1 MTTLEIAVE
10 TLADA
15 IAAEQGGADSVE
27 ISRNLARDGLTPSL
41 QLVQQIRDR
50 LRIDVHVIVRPHD
63 RDFVYSDLE
72 FQAILANAT
81 ALAQTGVTSIVF
93 GAHRPDGRL
102 HVAMIRAVAA
112 SAAPLKLTLHRA
124 IDSAQD
130 AEGALQSLRGS
141 IGRVLTAGP
150 ATSAWQG
157 RDGLRAWQQQFG
169 QAITFIAAGR
179 IRADTLSALVQHTGV
194 SGVHIGS
201 AARHAGVVTAEK
213 VAQLRAVLDGE
224 VRSAG

>member
-41 QLVQQIRDR
+41 RLVQQIRDGVG
-50 LRIDVHVIVRPHD
+50 IDVHVIVRPHD
-63 RDFVYSDLE
+63 RDFIYSEIE

-81 ALAQTGVTSIVF
+81 ALAQTGIASIVF
-93 GAHRPDGRL
+93 GAHRPDGHL

-112 SAAPLKLTLHRA
+112 AAAPLKLTLHRA
-124 IDSAQD
+124 IDSARD
-130 AEGALQSLRGS
+130 PDEGLQSLS
-141 IGRVLTAGP
+141 ANLDRVLSAGP
-150 ATSAWQG
+150 AATAWQG

-169 QAITFIAAGR
+169 QRITFIAAGR
-179 IRADTLSALVQHTGV
+179 LRADTLAALVQHTGV
-194 SGVHIGS
+194 GGVHVGS
-201 AARHAGVVTAEK
+201 AARQDGVVTADK
-213 VAQLRAVLDGE
+213 VAQLRRVLDGDPD
-224 VRSAG
+224 